1 MTMAKPNAGGSNP
14 SAGRPDATGEE
25 IDLDIRSVGKR
36 YGSLAAVNKA
46 SLSIR
51 KGEIISFL
59 GPSGCGK
66 STLLNM
72 IAGFIDPDEGDIRLR
87 GRSLINVPPHKRET
101 GMVFQHYALFP
112 HMPVARNIAYG
123 LEARNQPASLIRERV
138 STMMSLLKLDGFE
151 NRYPGEL
158 SGGQRQRVA
167 MARALAVQPQVLLL
181 DEALSALDKNLREE
195 MQIELSLL
203 LRKLRITTIMVTH
216 DQAEAFA
223 ISDRIAV
230 MERGSIVQVGTP
242 QEVYRRPG
250 SSFVVEFL
258 GSANR
263 LPAESVTRQGGEI
276 TAVTASGIRVRTK
289 DSGEAG
295 SAFNIYVRSEDVH
308 LSAEPTASHTGR
320 PGKVTLVTFL
330 GAVSR
335 YVVDLDGLQIVVD
348 CPPGARHI
356 DVGSDAYLDILPESC
371 YVLPAGG
378 RS

>member
-1 MTMAKPNAGGSNP
+1 MTIGTGTAAATANEAGG
-14 SAGRPDATGEE
+14 RE
-25 IDLDIRSVGKR
+25 IDLDIRSVSKR
-36 YGSLAAVNKA
+36 YGGVAAVNDA

-72 IAGFIDPDEGDIRLR
+72 IAGFVDPDEGDITLR
-87 GRSLINVPPHKRET
+87 GRSLVDVPPHKRET

-112 HMPVARNIAYG
+112 HMRVAGNIAYG
-123 LEARNQPASLIRERV
+123 LEARKQPASLIRERV
-138 STMMSLLKLDGFE
+138 GRAMSLLKLDGFE
-151 NRYPGEL
+151 DRYPAEL

-167 MARALAVQPQVLLL
+167 VARALAVQPQVLLL

-203 LRKLRITTIMVTH
+203 LRKLDITTIMVTH

-230 MERGSIVQVGTP
+230 MERGRIVQVGTP

-263 LPAESVTRQGGEI
+263 LPTASVTRQGGEI
-276 TAVTASGIRVRTK
+276 EAVTASGIRVRVK
-289 DSGEAG
+289 DEGQEGDAL
-295 SAFNIYVRSEDVH
+295 NIYVRSEDVQ
-308 LSAEPTASHTGR
+308 LSPRPTETHSGR
-320 PGKVTLVTFL
+320 AGRVTLVTFL
-330 GAVSR
+330 GSVSR
-335 YVVDLDGLQIVVD
+335 YVVDLDGIQIVAD
-348 CPPGARHI
+348 CPPDGLHLAAG
-356 DVGSDAYLDILPESC
+356 DEAYLDMASERC
-371 YVLPAGG
+371 YVLPGG
-378 RS
+378 AAA

>member
-1 MTMAKPNAGGSNP
+1 MTTAKPLAHDGSAAAGG
-14 SAGRPDATGEE
+14 GERE
-25 IDLDIRSVGKR
+25 IDLDIRSVCKR
-36 YGSLAAVNKA
+36 YGGLAAVDNA

-72 IAGFIDPDEGDIRLR
+72 IAGFVDPDEGDIALR
-87 GRSLINVPPHKRET
+87 GRSLVNVPPHKRET
-101 GMVFQHYALFP
+101 GMVFQNYALFP
-112 HMPVARNIAYG
+112 HMRVAGNIAYG
-123 LEARNQPASLIRERV
+123 LEARNQPAALIRERV
-138 STMMSLLKLDGFE
+138 ARMMSLLKLDGFE
-151 NRYPGEL
+151 DRYPGEL

-167 MARALAVQPQVLLL
+167 VARALAVQPKVLLL

-203 LRKLRITTIMVTH
+203 LRKLEITTIMVTH

-230 MERGSIVQVGTP
+230 MERGRIVQVGTP

-263 LPAESVTRQGGEI
+263 LPAERVTRQDGEI
-276 TAVTASGIRVRTK
+276 EAVTASGIRVRVK
-289 DSGEAG
+289 DEGQQG
-295 SAFNIYVRSEDVH
+295 DAFNIYVRSEDVQ
-308 LSAEPTASHTGR
+308 LSPTPTASHSGR
-320 PGKVTLVTFL
+320 PGRVTLVTFL
-330 GAVSR
+330 GSVSR
-335 YVVDLDGLQIVVD
+335 YVVDLDGVQVVAD
-348 CPPGARHI
+348 CPPDGLHLSAG
-356 DVGSDAYLDILPESC
+356 DDAYLDIAAARC
-371 YVLPAGG
+371 YVLPAGDQQ
-378 RS
+378 

>member
-1 MTMAKPNAGGSNP
+1 MTTAKPTGHGTKPAAAGD
-14 SAGRPDATGEE
+14 AGERG
-25 IDLDIRSVGKR
+25 IDLDIRSVSKR
-36 YGSLAAVNKA
+36 YGGLAAVNNA

-72 IAGFIDPDEGDIRLR
+72 IAGFVDPDDGDITLR
-87 GRSLINVPPHKRET
+87 GRSLVNVPPHRRET

-112 HMPVARNIAYG
+112 HMRVAGNIAYG
-123 LEARNQPASLIRERV
+123 LEARKQPASLIRERV
-138 STMMSLLKLDGFE
+138 ARMMSLLKLDGFE
-151 NRYPGEL
+151 DRYPAEL

-167 MARALAVQPQVLLL
+167 VARALAVQPQVLLL

-203 LRKLRITTIMVTH
+203 LRKLEITTIMVTH

-263 LPAESVTRQGGEI
+263 LPAASVTRQDGMLE
-276 TAVTASGIRVRTK
+276 AATASGIRVRVK
-289 DSGEAG
+289 DDGREG
-295 SAFNIYVRSEDVH
+295 DAFNIYVRSEDVQ
-308 LSAEPTASHTGR
+308 LSPTPTATHAGR
-320 PGKVTLVTFL
+320 PGRITLVTFL
-330 GAVSR
+330 GSVSR
-335 YVVDLDGLQIVVD
+335 YVVDLDGVQVVAD
-348 CPPGARHI
+348 CPPDGLQLGAG
-356 DVGSDAYLDILPESC
+356 DEAWLDIAAERC
-371 YVLPAGG
+371 YVLPAGD
-378 RS
+378 RP